1 MSRPNQTTRTG
12 TFRAGVRNPSLFNH
26 HRIAPWARKPQDRQ
40 PERPLTGSNSAEGGR
55 GHSGLVFEILL
66 LLSNTGLSPGLTSAK
81 TVECA
86 GNTGRFSEAPQWT
99 NKGGRGHS
107 RLVFEILLLLSSTG
121 LSPGRE
127 TQKTGNQKGR
137 LLAAAA
143 REPDVCRS
151 HPQEINSSSTVSTIY
166 ASHSAPLLPNRLHP
180 FAKLESRDAAHS
192 SELAPH

>member
-107 RLVFEILLLLSSTG
+107 GLVFEILLLLRQHRIIPWARKPQDRQPERPLTRPSSAGARRLPVTPPRNKFLFNSFNHLRIP
-121 LSPGRE
+121 LSP
-127 TQKTGNQKGR
+127 TPPK
-137 LLAAAA
+137 
-143 REPDVCRS
+143 S
-151 HPQEINSSSTVSTIY
+151 F
-166 ASHSAPLLPNRLHP
+166 APVR
-180 FAKLESRDAAHS
+180 
-192 SELAPH
+192 